1 LKSSRSCSISRN
13 ERIVSTGRF
22 LRIFDALARHD
33 VRFVIVGGM
42 SAVLHRVPVL
52 TEDVDIVHDRS
63 DDNVERLAQALDELD
78 AVYRDDPR
86 RIRPG
91 TSHLAGP
98 GHHLLEIGRVH
109 LDVLGTIDDG
119 LVYADLLPHS
129 VVMEVAG
136 HVLRVLT
143 LEKLIEIKRKLE
155 RPKDK
160 FMLLHLEAT
169 LDERKKRERQGG
181 GGNL

>member
-1 LKSSRSCSISRN
+1 
-13 ERIVSTGRF
+13 VSTGRF
-22 LRIFDALARHD
+22 LRIFEALARHD

-42 SAVLHRVPVL
+42 SAVLHRVPVV

-63 DDNVERLAQALDELD
+63 ADNVERLVRALGDLD
-78 AVYRDDPR
+78 AVYRGDPR

-91 TSHLAGP
+91 TSHLVGS

-109 LDVLGTIDDG
+109 FDVLGTIDEG
-119 LVYADLLPHS
+119 LVYSDLLPHS

-136 HVLRVLT
+136 RDVRVLS
-143 LEKLIEIKRKLE
+143 LEKLIEIKRKLG

-169 LDERKKRERQGG
+169 LDERKKSERGPDGG
-181 GGNL
+181 I